1 MNVSRILYATDFS
14 EASLAAWPCAR
25 ELARVVR
32 AELIILHVVPPFAAP
47 PGEFDSVD
55 VFNGSLSG
63 PDDRY

>member
-14 EASLAAWPCAR
+14 VAS
-25 ELARVVR
+25 
-32 AELIILHVVPPFAAP
+32 HVVPPFAAP
-47 PGEFDSVD
+47 PGEFYSVD